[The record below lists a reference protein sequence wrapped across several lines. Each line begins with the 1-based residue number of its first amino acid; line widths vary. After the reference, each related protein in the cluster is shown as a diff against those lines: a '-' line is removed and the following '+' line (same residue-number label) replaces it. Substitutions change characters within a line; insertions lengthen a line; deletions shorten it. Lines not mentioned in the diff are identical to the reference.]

1 MLDAILSQEEI
12 ERRKPVWLALS
23 ELWLDTE
30 LTELDINHIATK
42 MVDSGYSLTELRVIC
57 DNEIAPVVYKNLL
70 SPVGGV
76 WSGFDETWLFQQILT
91 EMNKPKRWQDALL
104 DPIRRVFSQTNHLS
118 ESEWPLLILKYRA
131 IKRARQ
137 MIEL

>member
-1 MLDAILSQEEI
+1 M
-12 ERRKPVWLALS
+12 
-23 ELWLDTE
+23 
-30 LTELDINHIATK
+30 NC
-42 MVDSGYSLTELRVIC
+42 VIC